1 MKLIDFWPPN
11 DSDHSAKCFFTEAE
25 TASPAV
31 FLAVHRPMTLQKEVY
46 GSDGIE
52 PELETEEDV
61 LRAFLDPDPESG
73 TLVAPIIGDSGVGKS
88 HMIAWLDAN
97 LRMRSDSDS
106 RHIVR
111 IPKSAS
117 LRTVLDRI
125 LEGLLDKQY
134 KDLKQEIAT
143 ARLPPTLQKATGLLE
158 IGLRNELQLLGQEA
172 AARIKGDEAKPGD
185 KERKAHCTQNA
196 LVALL
201 HDPGIQGYFSSH
213 DGDESEWGVLTR
225 IADRCLNGS
234 KKTDDGPL
242 NEFFESDFD
251 FIQNIDTQDLAAP
264 TKNYLRMVRTIP
276 DGIKLIVAIL
286 NEVIDRAL
294 SDLIDIGSMTL
305 ADIFQDIRKRLLKE
319 GKELVVLV
327 EDFAVLAGIQ
337 GPLLTAMVQEANP
350 GGKQTLC
357 TMRTAL
363 AVTEGRIMEETVMT
377 RAKVSWKIQTRPF
390 ESNEEAL
397 EVFEDF
403 IGGYL
408 NAARFGAEKLE
419 KSFKKRDIDKGLHA
433 WVPNF
438 YLENADRLDD
448 SDRAQLDAFEKS
460 PTLGHPLF
468 PLNPGAIRQL
478 TKRYSGDATGYRFE
492 PRKLIHFLLRETVG
506 KSRSLFEK
514 GAFPY
519 PEFHQLKFASLSLD
533 LQPVLQSQ
541 AQPDDLSRLATT
553 VYFWGDD
560 PESPGHAANLKEP
573 ILECFQLPKI
583 DWGAKPKSMP
593 KAEKGAVSKNVGGN
607 LGAVEFPKRGTDPVE
622 GAKSKTLLDK
632 WQKEETINQA
642 SANLIRTLLENGI
655 NSWID
660 SSALLEKEV
669 KVSKQNIYIPLTD
682 QGARDAD
689 NAVVVVARDEDLKD
703 PGKLTD
709 FFSDMRSLLRNKEK
723 PDWNYEGG
731 EEDCARYANLIERL
745 TVQLAEHAREVG
757 PEKFFTR
764 SHIQPLAKALLLDAR
779 LLNLKGASSN
789 KDEDNLNAML
799 ADGLTSGI
807 TGPPADDHWIRIKE
821 GSTTS
826 RRELKSLLL
835 KHISSRQ
842 GGGGDTQAV
851 DASVLLPAI
860 RELRASD
867 WRLDDDA
874 EIDWSCLESP
884 VARSHIKE
892 LRVRLPVIV
901 ANRAK
906 EVSSWCDEMT
916 NAFGHEFEWRDVQER
931 MRDVVTK
938 ANRVGVF
945 RNRDL
950 NADSLKSRIMNTPSI
965 LETLK
970 EAKRLSEG
978 GAEFGKSLSILAGL
992 DEALMRKSQELINAF
1007 KQFLQETG
1015 GAVDQSLL
1023 DSPQDLDGVAGN
1035 TEQELQELS
1044 DVWNDITKL
1053 CE

>member
-46 GSDGIE
+46 GSEGIE

-61 LRAFLDPDPESG
+61 LEAFLDPDPESG

-88 HMIAWLDAN
+88 HMIAWLDAS

-125 LEGLLDKQY
+125 LEGLPDSRY
-134 KDLKQEIAT
+134 KDLKKEIAS
-143 ARLPPTLQKATGLLE
+143 ARLPPTLQRATLLLE
-158 IGLRNELQLLGQEA
+158 IGLRNELQILGAEA
-172 AARIKGDEAKPGD
+172 AARIRGDEAKPGD
-185 KERKAHCTQNA
+185 KERKAHCNPNA

-201 HDPGIQGYFSSH
+201 KDPGIQEYFSSH
-213 DGDESEWGVLTR
+213 DGEESEWGVLTR

-251 FIQNIDTQDLAAP
+251 FIQNIDTQELAAP
-264 TKNYLRMVRTIP
+264 TKQYLRMVRTIP
-276 DGIKLIVAIL
+276 GGIKLVVDIL
-286 NEVIDRAL
+286 NQVIDKAL
-294 SDLIDIGSMTL
+294 SDLIDTGAMTL
-305 ADIFQDIRKRLLKE
+305 ADIFQDIRKRLLEE

-363 AVTEGRIMEETVMT
+363 AVTEGRVMEETVMT

-390 ESNEEAL
+390 ASNEEAL

-408 NAARFGAEKLE
+408 NAARYGAKRLE
-419 KSFKKRDIDKGLHA
+419 QLFKKRDVEKGLQS

-438 YLENADRLDD
+438 YAENADKLSDL
-448 SDRAQLDAFEKS
+448 DRAQLDAFEMS
-460 PTLGHPLF
+460 PSHGHPLF
-468 PLNPGAIRQL
+468 PLNPGSIRQL
-478 TKRYSGDATGYRFE
+478 ARRYSGDATGYKFE

-506 KSRSLFEK
+506 KSRAFFEN

-519 PEFHQLKFASLSLD
+519 PEFHGFTFGALNLD
-533 LQPVLQSQ
+533 LQPVVQSH
-541 AQPDDLSRLATT
+541 AQSGDLSRLAST

-560 PESPGHAANLKEP
+560 PESLEQAASMNKS
-573 ILECFQLPKI
+573 ILECFKLPDV
-583 DWGAKPKSMP
+583 DWGAKPLPKKKSVS
-593 KAEKGAVSKNVGGN
+593 VSKISPAN
-607 LGAVEFPKRGTDPVE
+607 ETDESGVTQTLPEDPIE
-622 GAKSKTLLDK
+622 GAKSKALLDK
-632 WQKEETINQA
+632 WQKEGIINQT
-642 SANLIRTLLENGI
+642 SANLIRGLLEEGI
-655 NSWID
+655 NAWID
-660 SSALLEKEV
+660 SSELLEREV
-669 KVSKQNIYIPLTD
+669 KILKRNIYIPLTE
-682 QGARDAD
+682 QGAQDA
-689 NAVVVVARDEDLKD
+689 NAAIAVVARDEDLKD
-703 PGKLTD
+703 PKRLTD
-709 FFSDMRSLLRNKEK
+709 FFSDIRALLRHKAK
-723 PDWNYEGG
+723 PDWDYSGG
-731 EEDCARYANLIERL
+731 EEDCARYANLIEKL
-745 TVQLAEHAREVG
+745 ANQLVSHVRKNGAEKVFPRSQVG
-757 PEKFFTR
+757 P
-764 SHIQPLAKALLLDAR
+764 LARALLLNAR
-779 LLNLKGASSN
+779 LLNLGGALSN
-789 KDEDNLNAML
+789 KDEDNLDAML
-799 ADGLTSGI
+799 AESPNSERA
-807 TGPPADDHWIRIKE
+807 GPPPDDHWIRIRE
-821 GSTTS
+821 EALSS
-826 RRELKSLLL
+826 RPELRELLL

-842 GGGGDTQAV
+842 GTGDTQAV

-860 RELRASD
+860 RELRTSD

-884 VARSHIKE
+884 LARNHVRE

-906 EVSSWCDEMT
+906 EVASWCDEMT
-916 NAFGHEFEWRDVQER
+916 TAFGHEFEWREVQER
-931 MRDVVTK
+931 MREVVTK
-938 ANRVGVF
+938 ANRVGVY

-950 NADSLKSRIMNTPSI
+950 NAESLKSRIMNTPSI

-970 EAKRLSEG
+970 DAKRLSG
-978 GAEFGKSLSILAGL
+978 GELEFGKSLSILVGL
-992 DEALMRKSQELINAF
+992 DEALMRKAQELIEAF
-1007 KQFLQETG
+1007 KLFLQETG
-1015 GAVDQSLL
+1015 AAVDQSLL
-1023 DSPQDLDGVAGN
+1023 DSPQDLDGASEKA
-1035 TEQELQELS
+1035 EQELRELS
-1044 DVWNDITKL
+1044 DVWNDITKM